1 MKKILRINLTDQTF
15 QFENIPDKYM
25 QLGGRG
31 LSSKIIANE
40 VKPDCDPLG
49 SENKIVLAPGILSGT
64 RVLCSGRLSVGTKS
78 PLTNTIKE
86 ANAGGAVAAQLAGL
100 GLHCV
105 ILEGSGENHTL
116 VKITPEGVIF
126 SQATD
131 LVQKGNYQ
139 CMEMLRRKH
148 GDEIGI
154 ICIGPAGEMQL
165 MASAIAVSTRDHHL
179 RFAAR
184 GGVGAVMGSKKL
196 KAVII
201 ETGGKTGATPLD
213 PPRFDR
219 AATAL
224 AKGVTAHP
232 LIGGLKNLGTPVLV
246 NLINGLGALPTQ
258 NFSRGQFKFAEQL
271 SGEQLAELIAKRPDA
286 QASHACMKGCIIHCS
301 NILTDENGN
310 LICSSI
316 EYETLALLG
325 SNCMISDIETV
336 ARLNRV
342 CNDLGLDTMETGGA
356 LAIAMEAGK
365 LPWGDGEKA
374 LLLLDSIYD
383 GGESGLMIGN
393 GAHFTGKALGV
404 TRIPSV
410 KKQCISGYDPRVL
423 KGTGVTYA
431 TSTMGADH
439 TCGNALPSPANP
451 EYNPSAPA
459 GQAPVSKFLQTY
471 FAAIDSLGL
480 CLFSSLPVLDI
491 PELKQHIVECASAML
506 GEPLGDGYIEQLGES
521 VIKTEKRFNNAVGFD
536 RRDDRLPDFFSHEPL
551 PENNAIFDVSD
562 EELDSVHSD

>member
-15 QFENIPDKYM
+15 QFEDIRNQYIH
-25 QLGGRG
+25 LGGRG
-31 LSSKIIANE
+31 LSSKIINDE

-49 SENKIVLAPGILSGT
+49 SDNKIVLAPGILSGT
-64 RVLCSGRLSVGTKS
+64 KVLCSGRLSVGTKS

-105 ILEGSGENHTL
+105 ILEGCGKNHTL

-126 SQATD
+126 VQAD
-131 LVQKGNYQ
+131 KLARKGNYQ
-139 CMEMLRRKH
+139 CVEILRKEH

-154 ICIGPAGEMQL
+154 ISIGPAGEMQL
-165 MASAIAVSTRDHHL
+165 KASAIAVSARDHHL

-184 GGVGAVMGSKKL
+184 GGVGAVMGSKNL
-196 KAVII
+196 KAVVID
-201 ETGGKTGATPLD
+201 TGGKKEATPKD
-213 PPRFDR
+213 APRFDR

-224 AKGVTAHP
+224 AKGVAAHP

-246 NLINGLGALPTQ
+246 NMINALGALPTK
-258 NFSRGQFKFAEQL
+258 NFSSGQFKFAEQL
-271 SGEQLAELIAKRPDA
+271 SGEQLAELISKRPDA

-301 NILTDENGN
+301 NILTDDNGN

-325 SNCMISDIETV
+325 SNCMIGDIETV
-336 ARLNRV
+336 ARLNRL
-342 CNDLGLDTMETGGA
+342 CNDLGLDTMEAGGA

-374 LLLLDSIYD
+374 LLLLNSIYD
-383 GGESGLMIGN
+383 GHENGLMIGN
-393 GAHFTGKALGV
+393 GAHFTGKTLGV

-451 EYNPSAPA
+451 EYNPSSPT
-459 GQAPVSKFLQTY
+459 GQAPVSQFLQAY

-480 CLFSSLPVLDI
+480 CLFASLPVLDI
-491 PELKQHIVECASAML
+491 PELKQHIIECASAML
-506 GEPLGDGYIEQLGES
+506 GEPLSDEYIEQLGES
-521 VIKTEKRFNNAVGFD
+521 VIKTEKSFNKAVGFD
-536 RRDDRLPDFFSHEPL
+536 RQDDRLPDFFSHEPL
-551 PENNAIFDVSD
+551 PENNAVFDVSD
-562 EELDSVHSD
+562 EELDSVHSG

>member
-15 QFENIPDKYM
+15 QLEDVPTHYTS
-25 QLGGRG
+25 LGGRG
-31 LSSKIIANE
+31 LSSKIISDE
-40 VKPDCDPLG
+40 VKPGCDPLN

-64 RVLCSGRLSVGTKS
+64 KVLCSGRLSVGTKS

-86 ANAGGAVAAQLAGL
+86 ANAGGAVAARLAGL

-105 ILEGSGENHTL
+105 ILEGCGKNQTL
-116 VKITPEGVIF
+116 VRITSEGALF
-126 SQATD
+126 EQAD
-131 LVQKGNYQ
+131 NLVRTGNYQ
-139 CMEMLRRKH
+139 CMEMLREKY

-154 ICIGPAGEMQL
+154 ISVGPAGEML
-165 MASAIAVSTRDHHL
+165 LKASAIAVSARDHHL

-196 KAVII
+196 KAIVID
-201 ETGGKTGATPLD
+201 TGENTATPKEAA
-213 PPRFDR
+213 RFDK
-219 AATAL
+219 AAAAL
-224 AKGVTAHP
+224 AKGVAAHP
-232 LIGGLKNLGTPVLV
+232 LIGGLKHLGTPVLV
-246 NLINGLGALPTQ
+246 NMINALGALPTQ
-258 NFSRGQFKFAEQL
+258 NFSRGQFKSAEQL
-271 SGEQLAELIAKRPDA
+271 SGEQLAEIIAKRPDA

-301 NILTDENGN
+301 NILTDDNGD

-316 EYETLALLG
+316 EYESLALLG

-342 CNDLGLDTMETGGA
+342 CNDLGLDTMDTGGA

-374 LLLLDSIYD
+374 LSLLNSIYD
-383 GGESGLMIGN
+383 EQENGLMIGN

-404 TRIPSV
+404 TRIPCV
-410 KKQCISGYDPRVL
+410 KKQCLSGYDPRVL

-451 EYNPSAPA
+451 EYNPSAPT
-459 GQAPVSKFLQTY
+459 GQAPVSKFLQAY

-480 CLFSSLPVLDI
+480 CLFASLPVLDI
-491 PELKQHIVECASAML
+491 PELKQYIIECASAML
-506 GEPLGDGYIEQLGES
+506 GESLSEGYIEQLGES
-521 VIKTEKRFNNAVGFD
+521 VIQTEKKFNKAAGFS
-536 RRDDRLPDFFSHEPL
+536 RQDDRLPDFFSHEPL

-562 EELDSVHSD
+562 EDLDSVHSD